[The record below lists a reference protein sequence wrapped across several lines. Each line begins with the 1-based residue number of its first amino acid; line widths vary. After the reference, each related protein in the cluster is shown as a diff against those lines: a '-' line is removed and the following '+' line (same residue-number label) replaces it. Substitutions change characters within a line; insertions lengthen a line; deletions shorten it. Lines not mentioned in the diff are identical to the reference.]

1 MAKLIHLSIYIKHLS
16 HNKAN
21 HTGPKYA
28 SQFWPM
34 LAALT
39 FKMIKSIFILALLLP
54 YLAMAEG
61 SKSKMTPLDTAL
73 LAAQK
78 NEEHQSAFYNAFLN
92 SELFIPTH
100 TMTENDQRRR
110 ASENETISPIF
121 VESEGVQYLM
131 LFDSKERLSS
141 WAQREMGFVALPG
154 HAIVEMMSPEFHWAL
169 NVGTDYVKTF
179 VPEEIQWL
187 KSSLD
192 QSKGQE
198 TTMTAGTNVLIG
210 APVKIPN
217 GLIDS
222 LTNSIKRNPEIK
234 RAYLGQVYYE
244 KEGEIPHLT
253 LVLEIPNL
261 PKSTLEAIRTDLSTA
276 SKGFLSESEH
286 IDIMVNDGFGV
297 AHEITKAVKPFY
309 KAKK

>member
-1 MAKLIHLSIYIKHLS
+1 
-16 HNKAN
+16 
-21 HTGPKYA
+21 
-28 SQFWPM
+28 
-34 LAALT
+34 
-39 FKMIKSIFILALLLP
+39 MIKSILILALLLP
-54 YLAMAEG
+54 SLAMAEG
-61 SKSKMTPLDTAL
+61 SKSKMTPLDSAL
-73 LAAQK
+73 VAAQK
-78 NEEHQSAFYNAFLN
+78 NDEHQSAFYNAFLN

-100 TMTENDQRRR
+100 TMPENDQRRR
-110 ASENETISPIF
+110 ASENESISPIF

-141 WAQREMGFVALPG
+141 WAQREVGFVALPG

-187 KSSLD
+187 KSSLA

-198 TTMTAGTNVLIG
+198 TKMAAGTNVLIG
-210 APVKIPN
+210 APAKIPN

-222 LTNSIKRNPEIK
+222 LTNNIKRNPEIK
-234 RAYLGQVYYE
+234 RSYLGQVYYE
-244 KEGEIPHLT
+244 KEGEIPHLA
-253 LVLEIPNL
+253 LVLDIPNL

-276 SKGFLSESEH
+276 SKGFLSESEY
-286 IDIMVNDGFGV
+286 IDIMVNNGSGV

-309 KAKK
+309 EAKK